1 MISGMSDMV
10 STGELIPARNGAL
23 RDPKTGR
30 IVSGANITTKISNDN
45 SIALHRARK
54 EKTEAAIRAA
64 IARGAGTKS
73 SIAAIALGAEVMFSK
88 VLDDEY
94 DLDKRRKAWLS
105 IGRQAGLLTDHVQSV
120 DNSGQSD
127 AIPRETIELIR
138 DTALA
143 IGKLLGTV

>member
-1 MISGMSDMV
+1 MSDMV
-10 STGELIPARNGAL
+10 STAELIPARNGVL
-23 RDPKTGR
+23 RDARTGK
-30 IVSGANITTKISNDN
+30 IVSGANAINAITKETS
-45 SIALHRARK
+45 SAYHRARK

-73 SIAAIALGAEVMFSK
+73 SIEAIALGAEVMFQK

-120 DNSGQSD
+120 DNSASGDS
-127 AIPRETIELIR
+127 IPRETIELIR

>member
-1 MISGMSDMV
+1 MRDAR
-10 STGELIPARNGAL
+10 TG
-23 RDPKTGR
+23 K
-30 IVSGANITTKISNDN
+30 IVSSAKAANVITKETS
-45 SIALHRARK
+45 AAYHRARK
-54 EKTEAAIRAA
+54 EKTEQAIRAA

-73 SIAAIALGAEVMFSK
+73 SIEAIALGAEVMFQK

-120 DNSGQSD
+120 DNSSQSD
-127 AIPRETIELIR
+127 NIPRETIELIR
-138 DTALA
+138 DTAIA

>member
-1 MISGMSDMV
+1 MILGMDGTIITSNGSAKDPATGHFLPGHKPSTAISDR
-10 STGELIPARNGAL
+10 SRSL
-23 RDPKTGR
+23 
-30 IVSGANITTKISNDN
+30 
-45 SIALHRARK
+45 ALHKARK

-73 SIAAIALGAEVMFSK
+73 SIEAIALGAEVMFQK
-88 VLDDEY
+88 VLDNEY

-120 DNSGQSD
+120 DNSGTDDS
-127 AIPRETIELIR
+127 IPRETIELIR